1 MAEPAYRKIDFTADP
16 AVVWERLQSGW
27 EWLGVDEE
35 GEFVL
40 GYPRPGDPPEAREP
54 ITITRPG
61 ARPGDHGVRIE
72 SPPDAPRVRWYTSE
86 SEARTEFVRVAEEL
100 RQATRGRPTLTLVQ
114 RVEDDAVVE
123 EVFVAGRQR

>member
-1 MAEPAYRKIDFTADP
+1 MAEPLYRKIDFTADL

-40 GYPRPGDPPEAREP
+40 GYPRREEPPAPRDP

-61 ARPGDHGVRIE
+61 ARVGQHGVRIE
-72 SPPDAPRVRWYTSE
+72 SPPDAPRVRWYATE
-86 SEARTEFVRVAEEL
+86 SEARTEFLRVAEEL
-100 RQATRGRPTLTLVQ
+100 RQPTRAGPSLALVQ
-114 RVEDDAVVE
+114 RVEGDAIIE
-123 EVFVAGRQR
+123 EIFVASPST